1 MSGQESQHG
10 WDARR
15 QERERTPR
23 HILPLVWAE
32 DAMHYAVA
40 AVLVAVAAVFLVH
53 TVADALR
60 SHQAFP
66 DAVLSLIE
74 SLLFVIIV
82 LELFTTVVSHFREG
96 GFQLKPFLI
105 IGVVSGV
112 RHVLTA
118 GARTALDAH
127 FNKIM
132 IELGVNTGIV
142 VGLVVAL
149 VLVHRSERPGLGG
162 GIEE

>member
-1 MSGQESQHG
+1 MGGRESQHA
-10 WDARR
+10 WEARR
-15 QERERTPR
+15 QGRERTPR
-23 HILPLVWAE
+23 HILPLVLAE
-32 DAMHYAVA
+32 DVMHYAVA
-40 AVLVAVAAVFLVH
+40 AVLVAVATVFLVH
-53 TVADALR
+53 SVADALR

-66 DAVLSLIE
+66 DAVLTLIE
-74 SLLFVIIV
+74 GLLFVIIV

-118 GARTALDAH
+118 GARTSLDTH

-142 VGLVVAL
+142 VALVVAL

-162 GIEE
+162 GIED